1 MGACG
6 GELAR
11 VANAAA
17 MIAVVALLA
26 ALPGGLID
34 ALMRQSSAQQC
45 IKTQQ
50 NYGDTVYPAR
60 EYLGRSLEV
69 STVKLR
75 TGETIAVVTGTV
87 GCFTAGLSSPVYAFQ
102 VEGSAYRVV
111 LDDRA
116 IPAMVKANADGTIEL
131 PNNELADTAVYLT
144 YVWNGS
150 RFVFSPQRS
159 TRYQLAL
166 SINLP
171 YQTDVHF
178 ASGTSSAILSGIY
191 AYEFGPR
198 YAVVVRKGQRITV
211 EVLSHTGTA
220 PAIDVEIGDT
230 WIANAVR
237 SPWTGVAPRDGTYI
251 VEIEGDQKTNDKPY
265 RFQLRLAIH

>member
-1 MGACG
+1 
-6 GELAR
+6 
-11 VANAAA
+11 

-60 EYLGRSLEV
+60 EYLERSLEV

-75 TGETIAVVTGTV
+75 TGETIAVVTGTA